1 MGRGGRPDRAWG
13 GEHHLAEE
21 SYIRFRAADAGRNQS
36 HDERVREL
44 HHREHGRCGAERS
57 VKGHEV
63 TRRTQGLISSVILR
77 VLRGSRFVVQDFHLW
92 RKDIMRK
99 KVTIV
104 GSGNV
109 GATAAHWIASKE
121 LADVV
126 LIDIIEG
133 VPQGKGLD
141 LLEAMPIEKRDAHVI
156 GTQDYADTANSDV
169 VVVTAGIPRKPGMS
183 RDDLLNTNHKI
194 MKAVIGEAVKYSP
207 NCILIIVSNP
217 LDAMAQAAYKLS
229 GFSRNRVIG
238 MAGVLDSARFRTF
251 IAQELQVSVENV
263 TAFVLGGH
271 GDTMVPLPRYSTVA
285 GIPITELMDKATVE
299 RLVQRTRDGGAE
311 IVKYLKTG
319 SAYYA
324 PSAAAT
330 EMVEAILKD
339 KKKIL
344 PCAAYLQGEY
354 GITGLYVGVPCKLGA
369 KGIEQIIQIK
379 LTAEEQAALNKS
391 ADSVKELC
399 TVIGMA

>member
-1 MGRGGRPDRAWG
+1 
-13 GEHHLAEE
+13 
-21 SYIRFRAADAGRNQS
+21 
-36 HDERVREL
+36 
-44 HHREHGRCGAERS
+44 
-57 VKGHEV
+57 
-63 TRRTQGLISSVILR
+63 
-77 VLRGSRFVVQDFHLW
+77 
-92 RKDIMRK
+92 MRK

-141 LLEAMPIEKRDAHVI
+141 LLEAMPIEKRDSYVK
-156 GTQDYADTANSDV
+156 GTNDYADTANSDV
-169 VVVTAGIPRKPGMS
+169 VVITAGIPRKPGMS
-183 RDDLLNTNHKI
+183 RDDLLKTNHKI
-194 MKAVIGEAVKYSP
+194 MSDVVAKVVQYSP
-207 NCILIIVSNP
+207 NTILIVVSNP

-238 MAGVLDSARFRTF
+238 MAGVLDSSRFRTF
-251 IAQELQVSVENV
+251 IAEELKVSVENV

-285 GIPITELMDKATVE
+285 GIPITELMDQATLD
-299 RLVQRTRDGGAE
+299 RLVKRTRDGGIE
-311 IVKYLKTG
+311 IVNYLKTG

-324 PSAAAT
+324 PSAAAV

-339 KKKIL
+339 KKKIM
-344 PCAAYLQGEY
+344 PCAAYLEGEY
-354 GITGLYVGVPCKLGA
+354 GINGLYVGVPVKLGER
-369 KGIEQIIQIK
+369 GIEQIVQIK
-379 LTAEEQAALNKS
+379 LTADEQAALNKS
-391 ADSVKELC
+391 AESVKELIG
-399 TVIGMA
+399 VIGV